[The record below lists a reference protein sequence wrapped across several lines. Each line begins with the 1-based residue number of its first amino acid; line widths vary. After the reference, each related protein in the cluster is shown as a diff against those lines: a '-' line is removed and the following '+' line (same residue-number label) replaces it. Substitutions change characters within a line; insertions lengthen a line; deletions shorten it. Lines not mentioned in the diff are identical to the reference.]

1 MVSEAGH
8 YRMFLDLA
16 ELYFGKDPVWKRW
29 QEFLQH
35 EAEIMLQL
43 DVRGDRM
50 H

>member
-16 ELYFGKDPVWKRW
+16 CKYRPEAEVKARW
-29 QEFLQH
+29 QEFLDA
-35 EAEIMLQL
+35 EAAILAAMEL
-43 DVRGDRM
+43 RGDRM